1 MSNGFRLPNPVDIA
15 RAEAERRQAAQVQGP
30 HPIAVLADYLKL
42 PVPVLRELAPR
53 LDSCACG
60 EPGCSGTRVLLDG
73 VMHFLAGIGPA
84 MTVRKPMPGMPGVT
98 PKPVA
103 GEPEDAPDADKPK
116 IIQ

>member
-15 RAEAERRQAAQVQGP
+15 RAEAERRQAQTQGP

-60 EPGCSGTRVLLDG
+60 EPGCSGQRIVLDG
-73 VMHFLAGIGPA
+73 VMHFLAGVGPA
-84 MTVRKPMPGMPGVT
+84 MTVRKPLPGLPGVA
-98 PKPVA
+98 PSVPA
-103 GEPEDAPDADKPK
+103 APDSEPDKPK
-116 IIQ
+116 NIQ